1 MKGSI
6 LSTLARCLTE
16 YATVGCSKLKR
27 EMRMTKKS
35 FFAEVKGGRG
45 GGGREVGKI
54 YRSSVLPNLQVLYFC
69 PSTSRCFLMKSANG
83 KAKKT
88 SNK

>member
-45 GGGREVGKI
+45 GGGEGGGKNLPLLSI
-54 YRSSVLPNLQVLYFC
+54 TEPAGIVLLPLYVSMFFDEI
-69 PSTSRCFLMKSANG
+69 S
-83 KAKKT
+83 
-88 SNK
+88 